1 MLSSTLSAFRRL
13 PGAAACCNRRQTE
26 ALPAACSS
34 ASEKLT
40 GAVLSLEEGS
50 VLVLSCDLLDT
61 LRFFVPTALKALL
74 SALGG
79 APRPRR
85 AGSCRSCSAG
95 SDRWGARAD
104 RPIPRERRSE
114 PGTAGSGVRCRG
126 STAGVVD
133 VNPYKRLTECVIILM
148 YVPRCNGATAA
159 NRGRKLPYLL
169 SNGGELSGRTGVEIS
184 SFLLPVVCGT

>member
-74 SALGG
+74 SQLWAAPPGRAVPAAAEAAVRAL
-79 APRPRR
+79 
-85 AGSCRSCSAG
+85 
-95 SDRWGARAD
+95 
-104 RPIPRERRSE
+104 
-114 PGTAGSGVRCRG
+114 TAG
-126 STAGVVD
+126 
-133 VNPYKRLTECVIILM
+133 
-148 YVPRCNGATAA
+148 
-159 NRGRKLPYLL
+159 GRA
-169 SNGGELSGRTGVEIS
+169 RTGRYRASVGPNRARLGAA
-184 SFLLPVVCGT
+184 FGAGGPQRGWLT